1 MRPIVKLKSIE
12 EIEKIYAS
20 DPTLMEK
27 NSYNSFIS
35 EVKVKLFSNDKQR
48 FMVESYRPTLSDL
61 KVEIKCGQSTYLIPK
76 EFVEWEDDSN
86 IKKIAIK
93 LPLNTVLKDVRIS
106 NNMNTEDENSLI
118 VTLIL
123 DSLS

>member
-1 MRPIVKLKSIE
+1 MRPIVKLKSIK

-20 DPTLMEK
+20 DPTLMDK
-27 NSYNSFIS
+27 NSYNSFIDY
-35 EVKVKLFSNDKQR
+35 VKVKLFSNDKQR
-48 FMVESYRPTLSDL
+48 FLVESYKPTLSDL

-93 LPLNTVLKDVRIS
+93 LPLNTVLKDVVVS
-106 NNMNTEDENSLI
+106 NNMDKEDENSLI

>member
-1 MRPIVKLKSIE
+1 MRPIVKLKSVK

-20 DPTLMEK
+20 DPTLMDK
-27 NSYNSFIS
+27 NSYNSFIDH
-35 EVKVKLFSNDKQR
+35 VKVKLFSNDKQR
-48 FMVESYRPTLSDL
+48 FLVESYKPTLSDL
-61 KVEIKCGQSTYLIPK
+61 KVEIKCGQSIYLIPK

-93 LPLNTVLKDVRIS
+93 LPLNTVLKDVVVS
-106 NNMNTEDENSLI
+106 NNMDKEDENNLI

>member
-86 IKKIAIK
+86 IKKISIK
-93 LPLNTVLKDVRIS
+93 LPLNTVLKDVRVS

>member
-61 KVEIKCGQSTYLIPK
+61 KVEIKCGQSTHLVPK

-93 LPLNTVLKDVRIS
+93 LPLNTVLKDVKIS
-106 NNMNTEDENSLI
+106 NNMDTEDENSLI

>member
-1 MRPIVKLKSIE
+1 MRPIVKLKLIK

-20 DPTLMEK
+20 DPTLMDK
-27 NSYNSFIS
+27 NSYNSFIDY
-35 EVKVKLFSNDKQR
+35 VKVKLFSNDKQR
-48 FMVESYRPTLSDL
+48 FMVESYKPTLSDL

-93 LPLNTVLKDVRIS
+93 LPLNTVLKDVVVS
-106 NNMNTEDENSLI
+106 NNMDKEDENSLI

>member
-1 MRPIVKLKSIE
+1 MRPIVKLKSVK

-20 DPTLMEK
+20 DPTLMDK
-27 NSYNSFIS
+27 NSYNSFIDY
-35 EVKVKLFSNDKQR
+35 VKVRLSSNDKQR
-48 FMVESYRPTLSDL
+48 FIVESYKPTLSDL
-61 KVEIKCGQSTYLIPK
+61 KVEIKCGQSIYLIPK

-93 LPLNTVLKDVRIS
+93 LPLNTVLKDVVVS
-106 NNMNTEDENSLI
+106 NNMDKEDENSLI

>member
-1 MRPIVKLKSIE
+1 MRPIVKLKLIK

-20 DPTLMEK
+20 DPTLMDK
-27 NSYNSFIS
+27 NSYNSFIDY
-35 EVKVKLFSNDKQR
+35 VKVKLFSNDKQR
-48 FMVESYRPTLSDL
+48 FLVESYKPTLSDL

-93 LPLNTVLKDVRIS
+93 LPLNTVLKDVIVS
-106 NNMNTEDENSLI
+106 NNMDKEDENNLI

>member
-1 MRPIVKLKSIE
+1 MRPIVKLKLIK

-20 DPTLMEK
+20 DPTLMDK
-27 NSYNSFIS
+27 NSYNSFIDY
-35 EVKVKLFSNDKQR
+35 VKVKLFSNDKQR
-48 FMVESYRPTLSDL
+48 FLVESYKPTLSDL

-76 EFVEWEDDSN
+76 EFVEWGDDSN

-93 LPLNTVLKDVRIS
+93 LPLNTVLKDVVVS
-106 NNMNTEDENSLI
+106 NNMDKEDENNLI

>member
-12 EIEKIYAS
+12 EIEKIHAS